1 MPHGN
6 DDRLVVDF
14 NAMNHG
20 SQSIAA
26 ALKALDAQLQDLEN
40 DAKPL
45 VATWDG
51 QAKDAYF
58 QRQRQWQQAAGDL
71 KAILHDI
78 KTALDE
84 SAATY
89 LATENRNTQMF
100 PAQ

>member
-1 MPHGN
+1 MSN
-6 DDRLVVDF
+6 NDRLVVDF
-14 NAMNHG
+14 SALHQG
-20 SQSIAA
+20 SESITA

-58 QRQRQWQQAAGDL
+58 QRQRNWQQAAADL
-71 KAILHDI
+71 KAILYDI
-78 KTALDE
+78 KKALDE
-84 SAATY
+84 SAAQY

-100 PAQ
+100 PAR